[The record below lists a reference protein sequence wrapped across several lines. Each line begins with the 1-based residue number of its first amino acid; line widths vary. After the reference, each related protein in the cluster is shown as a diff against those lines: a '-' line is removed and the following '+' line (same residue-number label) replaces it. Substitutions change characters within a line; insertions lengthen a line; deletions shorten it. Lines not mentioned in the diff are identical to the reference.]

1 MHALRAKKLNRIL
14 ISILIV
20 IFILIIFRFYF
31 LNFSYKKATTAY
43 IYKNGEWR
51 ETEIFLDLDY
61 NHNLFSSDNFM
72 GSIYTEDVKI
82 LKYWKDFFVERGA
95 LRESG
100 LNTKYLSYSPKNS
113 YVDGQY
119 KYSGFRNG
127 EEFLLGKVYFKDF
140 FKGIII
146 TAYDW
151 EITEK
156 SGIYYV
162 NTKENKPVVIVAGDV
177 DIKDINKI
185 KGDLILNYTDL
196 SLLPQ
201 NLNTKI
207 SIPFF
212 NSQIFKREEIYSYN
226 KKSDLKWKSAPNPVD
241 KEVALMEKKMYN
253 SDEYIKIKIS
263 ELERFKSGFISE
275 ININYSNILYVGEY
289 ISLKESVAEFKDFK
303 LYSALL
309 IKTDENDENYVEN
322 VYTIKINKD
331 GSQKFLSDVVGF
343 IN

>member
-1 MHALRAKKLNRIL
+1 MQNLRAQKLNRIR
-14 ISILIV
+14 ISILKV
-20 IFILIIFRFYF
+20 LFILFIFRFYF
-31 LNFSYKKATTAY
+31 LNFSYKKATTAH

-61 NHNLFSSDNFM
+61 NHNLFSSDNFI

-82 LKYWKDFFVERGA
+82 LKRWKDFFVERGA
-95 LRESG
+95 VSESG
-100 LNTKYLSYSPKNS
+100 WNTKNLSYSPKNS

-127 EEFLLGKVYFKDF
+127 DEFLLGKVYFKDF
-140 FKGIII
+140 FKGLII

-151 EITEK
+151 EITEN
-156 SGIYYV
+156 SGINYV
-162 NTKENKPVVIVAGDV
+162 DTKENNPVVIVAGDV

-185 KGDLILNYTDL
+185 RGDFILNSIDL

-212 NSQIFKREEIYSYN
+212 NSRIFKHEEIYSYN
-226 KKSDLKWKSAPNPVD
+226 KKYDLKWKSAPNPVD

-253 SDEYIKIKIS
+253 SDQYIKIKIS
-263 ELERFKSGFISE
+263 ELENFKSGFISE
-275 ININYSNILYVGEY
+275 ININCSNILYVGEY

-309 IKTDENDENYVEN
+309 IKTDENDKNDVEN